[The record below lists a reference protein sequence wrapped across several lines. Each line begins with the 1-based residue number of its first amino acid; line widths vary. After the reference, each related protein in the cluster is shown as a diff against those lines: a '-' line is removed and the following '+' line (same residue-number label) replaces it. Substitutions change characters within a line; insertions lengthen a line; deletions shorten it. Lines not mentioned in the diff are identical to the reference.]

1 MEKVST
7 PDMVTSGV
15 GSGSARGTR
24 RRTSS
29 TSADSVDGSGGVP
42 RSQLLAMASAQA
54 GVATPL
60 ANERQR
66 IDITGQWYGHA
77 NPFRIDPRRGFVP
90 RAAIFAIT
98 KCYAGN
104 ANRVTILTLTSGL
117 SLLTRSPI
125 GLLMQP
131 LACNLAPVMSVPC
144 LGSVGLL
151 FGILW
156 FCIGLGGVGSLFI
169 KS

>member
-1 MEKVST
+1 
-7 PDMVTSGV
+7 MVTSGV

-42 RSQLLAMASAQA
+42 RSQLLAMASAQP

-104 ANRVTILTLTSGL
+104 TNRNGINVNVRVFS
-117 SLLTRSPI
+117 LTRSPPPVY
-125 GLLMQP
+125 L
-131 LACNLAPVMSVPC
+131 CNRNARNSADPVNMR
-144 LGSVGLL
+144 G
-151 FGILW
+151 W
-156 FCIGLGGVGSLFI
+156 F
-169 KS
+169 